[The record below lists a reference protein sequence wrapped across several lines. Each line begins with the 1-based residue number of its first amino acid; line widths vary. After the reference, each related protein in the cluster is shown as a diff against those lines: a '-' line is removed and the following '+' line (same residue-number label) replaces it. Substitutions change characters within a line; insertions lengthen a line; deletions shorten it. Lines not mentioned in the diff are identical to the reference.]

1 MEGFECIAVN
11 GWECAALVVPL
22 AGGLRVQFSE
32 EDFDTIGIWRGD
44 FVPVRRPGR
53 DDVWVTV
60 ASVTRLP
67 PIVWVVFAERVNTD
81 VRSLHPRRHP
91 G

>member
-1 MEGFECIAVN
+1 MGCIEHIAVN

-32 EDFDTIGIWRGD
+32 EDFDTIGVWRGD
-44 FVPVRRPGR
+44 FVPVRRPGLA
-53 DDVWVTV
+53 DVWVTV

-67 PIVWVVFAERVNTD
+67 PVVWVVFAERSNAS
-81 VRSLHPRRHP
+81 VRTVHPRRDP